1 MTTAIVGDDG
11 ERGACGRGG
20 AGRLGPGVAGGG
32 ADGELQRRAA
42 ARARRQLL
50 GAGMPARLEQLRAP
64 GTYAPCTLLFLC
76 IKHTGCAHSHI
87 QVVIGFQ

>member
-1 MTTAIVGDDG
+1 VTAAIVGDDG

-20 AGRLGPGVAGGG
+20 AGRLSGPGVAGDG

-64 GTYAPCTLLFLC
+64 GTYARRAGRRHAPCCSFAFLR
-76 IKHTGCAHSHI
+76 KHVCS
-87 QVVIGFQ
+87 